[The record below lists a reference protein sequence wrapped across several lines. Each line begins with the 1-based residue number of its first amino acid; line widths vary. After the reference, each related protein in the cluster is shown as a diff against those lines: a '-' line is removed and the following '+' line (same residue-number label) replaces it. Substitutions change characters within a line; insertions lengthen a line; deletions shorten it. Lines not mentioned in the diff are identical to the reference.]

1 MQAVAVAGVASGERS
16 LVSSII
22 MKALPL
28 SGLRLATIGALVA
41 VACLL
46 PSPVQADS
54 PTLAT
59 VGGTPITAAEI
70 EQALRLPLY
79 DLEVEKYRLTRRK
92 LDQTIV
98 ERLLARAAAERGQTV
113 SAFVTAE
120 VQARIATITSEEIA
134 ARVRADRAKLP
145 PDEEQAHTEARSA
158 LVRERAGRALQELVE
173 RLSREAQVTV
183 ALRSPEPPVMTV
195 PAGDGPAWGAPAAP
209 VTVVEFAD
217 FECPV
222 CKENIPILQEVRSL
236 YRKQVRIVYRN
247 FPLASH
253 PQARPAAEA
262 AHCAHEQGQFW
273 AYHDGLFA
281 KAPDLQPSDYV
292 QLAERLKL
300 NTADFT
306 ACLSSNRPKVA
317 VAKDL
322 ADAQALGLS
331 GTPTFFVNGR
341 YLSGFQTLDTLR
353 QYIDREL
360 RAAQN
365 GAHPGDAVEGAGAR

>member
-1 MQAVAVAGVASGERS
+1 MKTYH
-16 LVSSII
+16 II
-22 MKALPL
+22 GW
-28 SGLRLATIGALVA
+28 GLLTAA
-41 VACLL
+41 ACLL
-46 PSPVQADS
+46 PSPVRADS
-54 PTLAT
+54 PVLAI
-59 VGGTPITAAEI
+59 VGGTPITTAEI

-120 VQARIATITSEEIA
+120 VQAQITTITPEEIA
-134 ARVRADRAKLP
+134 ARVQADRAKLP
-145 PDEEQAHTEARSA
+145 PDEDQAQKEARSV

-183 ALRSPEPPVMTV
+183 TLRLPEPPVMTI
-195 PAGDGPAWGAPAAP
+195 PAGDGPAWGPLAAP
-209 VTVVEFAD
+209 VTIVEYAD

-222 CKENIPILQEVRSL
+222 CKESLPILQEVRSL
-236 YRKQVRIVYRN
+236 YRERVRFVYRN
-247 FPLASH
+247 FPLSSH

-262 AHCAHEQGQFW
+262 AQCAHEQGQFW
-273 AYHDGLFA
+273 AYHDALFA

-300 NTADFT
+300 NTADFA

-331 GTPTFFVNGR
+331 GTPTFFINGR
-341 YLSGFQTLDTLR
+341 YLSGFQSLDALR

-360 RAAQN
+360 QAAGN
-365 GAHPGDAVEGAGAR
+365 GAHPGDKAPEAGPR

>member
-1 MQAVAVAGVASGERS
+1 MKTYH
-16 LVSSII
+16 II
-22 MKALPL
+22 GW
-28 SGLRLATIGALVA
+28 GLLTA
-41 VACLL
+41 ACFL
-46 PSPVQADS
+46 PSPARSDS
-54 PTLAT
+54 SVVAT

-79 DLEVEKYRLTRRK
+79 DLEVEKYHLTRRK

-98 ERLLARAAAERGQTV
+98 ERLLARGAGERGQTV
-113 SAFVTAE
+113 SAYVTAE
-120 VQARIATITSEEIA
+120 VQAHIATITPEEIA

-145 PDEEQAHTEARSA
+145 PDAEQAHKEARSA

-183 ALRSPEPPVMTV
+183 TLRSPEPPVLTV
-195 PAGDGPAWGAPAAP
+195 PLGDGPTWGSPAAP
-209 VTVVEFAD
+209 VTIVEFAD

-222 CKENIPILQEVRSL
+222 CKESLPVLQEVRSL
-236 YRKQVRIVYRN
+236 YPEQVRIVYRN

-273 AYHDGLFA
+273 AYHDALFA
-281 KAPDLQPSDYV
+281 KAPDLQASDYV
-292 QLAERLKL
+292 RLAERLKL
-300 NTADFT
+300 NAADFA
-306 ACLSSNRPKVA
+306 ACLSSDRPKVA

-331 GTPTFFVNGR
+331 GTPTFFINGR
-341 YLSGFQTLDTLR
+341 YLSGYQTLDTLK

-360 RAAQN
+360 QAVRN
-365 GAHPGDAVEGAGAR
+365 GAPPGDAAAGGGTR

>member
-1 MQAVAVAGVASGERS
+1 
-16 LVSSII
+16 
-22 MKALPL
+22 MKIYHVIGW
-28 SGLRLATIGALVA
+28 GLLTAA
-41 VACLL
+41 ACLL
-46 PSPVQADS
+46 PSTVQADS
-54 PTLAT
+54 PVLAT

-113 SAFVTAE
+113 SAFVTAA
-120 VQARIATITSEEIA
+120 VQAQIAAITPEEIA
-134 ARVRADRAKLP
+134 ARVGTDRAKLP
-145 PDEEQAHTEARSA
+145 PDEEQARKEARSA

-183 ALRSPEPPVMTV
+183 SLRAPEPPVMTV
-195 PAGDGPAWGAPAAP
+195 SVGNGPAWGLLAAP
-209 VTVVEFAD
+209 VTLVEFAD

-222 CKENIPILQEVRSL
+222 CKDSLPILLAVRSL
-236 YRKQVRIVYRN
+236 YPEQVRIVYRN

-273 AYHDGLFA
+273 AYHDALFA
-281 KAPDLQPSDYV
+281 KAPDLQASDYV
-292 QLAERLKL
+292 RLAERLKL
-300 NTADFT
+300 NAADFA
-306 ACLSSNRPKVA
+306 ACLSSDRPKVA

-331 GTPTFFVNGR
+331 GTPTFFINGR
-341 YLSGFQTLDTLR
+341 YLSGYQTLDTLK

-360 RAAQN
+360 QAVRN
-365 GAHPGDAVEGAGAR
+365 GAPPGDAAAGGGTR

>member
-1 MQAVAVAGVASGERS
+1 MKTYRIIGWGLLTVA
-16 LVSSII
+16 
-22 MKALPL
+22 
-28 SGLRLATIGALVA
+28 
-41 VACLL
+41 ACLL
-46 PSPVQADS
+46 PSPARADS
-54 PTLAT
+54 PVVAT

-70 EQALRLPLY
+70 EQALRLRLY

-120 VQARIATITSEEIA
+120 VQDQIATITPEEIA

-145 PDEEQAHTEARSA
+145 PDEEQARKEARSA

-183 ALRSPEPPVMTV
+183 TLRPPEPPVMSV
-195 PAGDGPAWGAPAAP
+195 PVGDGPAWGSLAAP
-209 VTVVEFAD
+209 VTLVEFAD
-217 FECPV
+217 FACPV
-222 CKENIPILQEVRSL
+222 CKESLPVLQEVRSL
-236 YRKQVRIVYRN
+236 YGEQVRIVYRN

-273 AYHDGLFA
+273 AYHDALFA

-292 QLAERLKL
+292 KLAERLKL

-317 VAKDL
+317 VTKDL

-331 GTPTFFVNGR
+331 GTPTYFINGR
-341 YLSGFQTLDTLR
+341 YLSGFQTLDTLK

-360 RAAQN
+360 LAAQN
-365 GAHPGDAVEGAGAR
+365 GARPSESAQESGAR

>member
-1 MQAVAVAGVASGERS
+1 MKTYH
-16 LVSSII
+16 II
-22 MKALPL
+22 GWALL
-28 SGLRLATIGALVA
+28 TAA
-41 VACLL
+41 ACLL
-46 PSPVQADS
+46 PSPVRADS
-54 PTLAT
+54 PVLAT
-59 VGGTPITAAEI
+59 VGGTPITTAEI

-120 VQARIATITSEEIA
+120 VQAQIATITPEEIA

-145 PDEEQAHTEARSA
+145 PGEEQAQKEARSA

-183 ALRSPEPPVMTV
+183 TLRLPEPPVLTV
-195 PAGDGPAWGAPAAP
+195 PVGDGPAWGPPAAP
-209 VTVVEFAD
+209 VTIVEYAD

-222 CKENIPILQEVRSL
+222 CKESLPILQEVRSL
-236 YRKQVRIVYRN
+236 YREQVRIVYRN

-273 AYHDGLFA
+273 AYHDALFA

-300 NTADFT
+300 NAADFA

-331 GTPTFFVNGR
+331 GTPTFFINGR
-341 YLSGFQTLDTLR
+341 YLSGFQSLDALR

-360 RAAQN
+360 QAAGN
-365 GAHPGDAVEGAGAR
+365 GAHPGDKAPEAGPR

>member
-1 MQAVAVAGVASGERS
+1 
-16 LVSSII
+16 

-28 SGLRLATIGALVA
+28 SSLRLATIGALVA
-41 VACLL
+41 AACLL

-222 CKENIPILQEVRSL
+222 CKENLPILQEVRSL
-236 YRKQVRIVYRN
+236 YREQVRIVYRN

>member
-1 MQAVAVAGVASGERS
+1 
-16 LVSSII
+16 
-22 MKALPL
+22 MK
-28 SGLRLATIGALVA
+28 SYHVIGWGLLTAA
-41 VACLL
+41 ACLL
-46 PSPVQADS
+46 PSPVLADS
-54 PTLAT
+54 PVLAT
-59 VGGTPITAAEI
+59 VGGTPISAAEI

-120 VQARIATITSEEIA
+120 VQAQTATITPEEIV

-145 PDEEQAHTEARSA
+145 TDEEQAHREARSV
-158 LVRERAGRALQELVE
+158 LVRERAGQALQELVE
-173 RLSREAQVTV
+173 RLSREARVTV
-183 ALRSPEPPVMTV
+183 TLRPPEPPVLTV
-195 PAGDGPAWGAPAAP
+195 SAGDGPAWGSPAAP
-209 VTVVEFAD
+209 VTIVEFAD

-222 CKENIPILQEVRSL
+222 CKESLPVLQEVRSL
-236 YRKQVRIVYRN
+236 YRERVRLVYRN

-273 AYHDGLFA
+273 AYHDALFA
-281 KAPDLQPSDYV
+281 KAPDLQPLDYV

-300 NTADFT
+300 NTADFA

-331 GTPTFFVNGR
+331 GTPTFFINGR
-341 YLSGFQTLDTLR
+341 YLSGFQSLDALR

-360 RAAQN
+360 VAVRN
-365 GAHPGDAVEGAGAR
+365 GARPGDTGQEAGPR

>member
-1 MQAVAVAGVASGERS
+1 
-16 LVSSII
+16 
-22 MKALPL
+22 MKAHHL
-28 SGLRLATIGALVA
+28 SGLCVAAIGVFVATG
-41 VACLL
+41 CLL
-46 PSPVQADS
+46 PHPLRADS
-54 PTLAT
+54 SVVAT

-79 DLEVEKYRLTRRK
+79 DLEVEKYRLARRK

-120 VQARIATITSEEIA
+120 VQAQIAAITPEEIA

-145 PDEEQAHTEARSA
+145 PDEEQAHQEARSV

-183 ALRSPEPPVMTV
+183 TLRPPEPPVMTV
-195 PAGDGPAWGAPAAP
+195 PVGDGPAWGSPAAP
-209 VTVVEFAD
+209 VTIVEFAD
-217 FECPV
+217 FECPL
-222 CKENIPILQEVRSL
+222 CKESLPVLQEVRSL
-236 YRKQVRIVYRN
+236 YREQVRIVYRN
-247 FPLASH
+247 FPLASN

-262 AHCAHEQGQFW
+262 AHCAHEQGRFW
-273 AYHDGLFA
+273 AYHDALFA

-292 QLAERLKL
+292 QVAQRLKL

-306 ACLSSNRPKVA
+306 ACLGSNRPKVA

-322 ADAQALGLS
+322 ADAQALGLG
-331 GTPTFFVNGR
+331 GTPTYFINGR
-341 YLSGFQTLDTLR
+341 YLSGFQSLDALR
-353 QYIDREL
+353 QHIDREL
-360 RAAQN
+360 AAARN
-365 GAHPGDAVEGAGAR
+365 GARPGDAGQETGPR